1 MSKNNKK
8 KHLKNRNL
16 CLFLQYLCLFLP
28 YIIIIIVKKDVY
40 FNQKNTIS
48 MSIGCIFC
56 IIIAAIVASKKIKLL
71 KGIGGFVA
79 VFLISFL
86 MDTIIQDL
94 TIISF
99 FGGIG
104 FLLSLI
110 FESIVKKENKYLDA
124 HITKEVFTNEW

>member
-1 MSKNNKK
+1 
-8 KHLKNRNL
+8 
-16 CLFLQYLCLFLP
+16 
-28 YIIIIIVKKDVY
+28 
-40 FNQKNTIS
+40 

-56 IIIAAIVASKKIKLL
+56 VIIAAIVASKKIKLL